1 MLVKGATAGKRH
13 HVIRQKNILLQ
24 SSVYMWLIFVSE
36 MKEHFYTNEL
46 CADEN
51 LIRISI
57 YIMNMKVILLQ
68 VALTFI
74 HLYVK
79 C

>member
-1 MLVKGATAGKRH
+1 
-13 HVIRQKNILLQ
+13 
-24 SSVYMWLIFVSE
+24 MWLIFASE

-68 VALTFI
+68 I
-74 HLYVK
+74 D
-79 C
+79 